1 MIKITDKS
9 GRLIECQDADEAN
22 KILDH
27 LGIEDRR
34 ELEKSRTSFAD
45 VLSRFL
51 RGDLM
56 QAGYWNR
63 ENFWKFI
70 DSLGE
75 PQRQLLTQ
83 LVQRCKISDEEVRE
97 ILGINT
103 NIELGGILSGVSKKA
118 AALNI
123 PARAVYV
130 IENESKSGE
139 TTKSYVVAI
148 GFLKIA
154 IEMNWPG

>member
-1 MIKITDKS
+1 MIKITETS

-22 KILDH
+22 KVLDH
-27 LGIEDRR
+27 LRIEDRR

-45 VLSRFL
+45 VLSRFFL
-51 RGDLM
+51 GDLM

-70 DSLGE
+70 DSVGE

-83 LVQRCKISDEEVRE
+83 LVQRYKISDEEIRKD
-97 ILGINT
+97 IGIKT
-103 NIELGGILSGVSKKA
+103 NLELGGILSGISKQA
-118 AALNI
+118 GALNI
-123 PARAVYV
+123 PARAVFV
-130 IENESKSGE
+130 IENESQSGE
-139 TTKSYVVAI
+139 TTKSYAVAI